1 MSKKPKIR
9 IQTDGG
15 GIPKRNGEGIAYGY
29 LIYVDNEEV
38 MRGSNYRLGKDLTS
52 NDAEYLGVLS
62 VVMALYASGIY
73 KGTKIV
79 EVETDSKLVVGQV
92 TGVYKVKK
100 KKFRPMLAVL
110 DVITTMIAIDSGT
123 QLKFKHIPRK
133 RNKADT
139 VIRKGMDS
147 AT

>member
-1 MSKKPKIR
+1 MSKKPRIR

-15 GIPKRNGEGIAYGY
+15 GIPKRNGEGIAFGY
-29 LIYVDNEEV
+29 IIYVDNQEV
-38 MRGSNYRLGKDLTS
+38 MRGSNYRLGEELTS
-52 NDAEYLGVLS
+52 NDAEYLGVLIG
-62 VVMALYASGIY
+62 VMALYASGIY
-73 KGTKIV
+73 KNAKIV

-92 TGVYKVKK
+92 TGTFKVKK

-110 DVITTMIAIDSGT
+110 DVITTMIAAESGT
-123 QLKFKHIPRK
+123 KLKFKHIPRK

-147 AT
+147 VI